1 MREKSESKLKETM
14 VRLSAD
20 HHERLVQSA
29 HAARLPRGVFLAE
42 MFIAGC
48 PPKEAPPPTFKL
60 SVEAQELLKIAH
72 ACVSNLSQLHDAAA
86 LASEPLS
93 RLAGQDGALMR
104 MSARAREIGMQIKS
118 GTLPE
123 PEAVRLL
130 SAIQAPSNLLN
141 GLARSLNSDQQPA
154 LAVWRQTLT
163 ALQSVL
169 LPPAPGSD
177 DSTPNPEEGQP

>member
-1 MREKSESKLKETM
+1 MREKSESKLKATM

-29 HAARLPRGVFLAE
+29 HSARLPRGVFLAE

-48 PPKEAPPPTFKL
+48 PPKSAPPPTFEL
-60 SVEAQELLKIAH
+60 SVEAQELLNIVQ
-72 ACVSNLSQLHDAAA
+72 ACVSNLSQLHGFAVEAGD
-86 LASEPLS
+86 PLS

-104 MSARAREIGMQIKS
+104 MRARAREIGVQIKS

-123 PEAVRLL
+123 LEAVRLV

-141 GLARSLNSDQQPA
+141 GLARSLNSDQKPA
-154 LAVWRQTLT
+154 LAVWRQALN

-169 LPPAPGSD
+169 LPPDSN
-177 DSTPNPEEGQP
+177 STPNNAEGGRK